1 MWTNPELTWMGN
13 TVRSK
18 MKEVPPL
25 VHVLVMCPVVF
36 HLGISIKNRRKIK
49 VDLDVGVQS
58 SAMFGLLHFMED
70 GEQIP

>member
-25 VHVLVMCPVVF
+25 VHVLVICV
-36 HLGISIKNRRKIK
+36 LSYSI
-49 VDLDVGVQS
+49 
-58 SAMFGLLHFMED
+58 
-70 GEQIP
+70 